1 MAWSKKLT
9 QLNDV
14 LSDLVPYK
22 EGIIKYVKGAG
33 LKPQFINMDGNAM
46 DAWSNALSEA
56 DRNEKVDDLV
66 KQVLNAYPNNPFL
79 KSALAEKEID
89 YSLSPDIDE
98 ISDWQPVTD
107 DTLEVLTMEKSTLL
121 PVSFLALGVVRS
133 RAVAKVEIKIGSSRV
148 NVGTGFLCKVAGIND
163 LFFMTN
169 FHVIN
174 DKDKI
179 KNTRVIFNYELDIDG
194 NTTASKSFSIN
205 ESGPWY
211 TSPEKEYDVCVCKLQ
226 ASDED
231 LKEYGYL
238 TLKEID
244 VARNDF
250 VNIIQHPGGQMKQ
263 ISLYYNIV
271 TNKDDRIIQ
280 YLTDT
285 LKGSSGSPVFNSNW
299 DVVALHHSGGG
310 SKPDEPALPRGTK
323 SRNEGIYINK
333 IIQLIS
339 ANHPKPER

>member
-22 EGIIKYVKGAG
+22 EGITTYIRGAG

-56 DRNEKVDDLV
+56 DKNEKVDDLV
-66 KQVLNAYPNNPFL
+66 KQVLHTYPDNPFL
-79 KSALAEKEID
+79 KSALADKEID

-107 DTLEVLTMEKSTLL
+107 DTLEVLTMERSTML
-121 PVSFLALGVVRS
+121 PVNFLALGVVRS
-133 RAVAKVEIKIGSSRV
+133 RSVAKVEIKMSSNRV
-148 NVGTGFLCKVAGIND
+148 NVGTGFLCKVAEIAD
-163 LFFMTN
+163 LFFVTN

-174 DKDKI
+174 DKATI
-179 KNTRVIFNYELDIDG
+179 KNTRIIFNYELDIDG
-194 NTTASKSFSIN
+194 NTTASKSFSIREN
-205 ESGPWY
+205 GPWY
-211 TSPEKEYDVCVCKLQ
+211 TSSEKEYDVCVFKLQ
-226 ASDED
+226 ASDQE

-238 TLKEID
+238 NLKETD

-263 ISLYYNIV
+263 ISLYHNIV
-271 TNKDDRIIQ
+271 TNTDHRIVQ
-280 YLTDT
+280 YMTDT
-285 LKGSSGSPVFNSNW
+285 LKGSSGSPVFNSDW
-299 DVVALHHSGGG
+299 DVVAIHHSGGG
-310 SKPDEPALPRGTK
+310 SKPGEPNLPQGVK
-323 SRNEGIYINK
+323 SRNEGINVNK
-333 IIQLIS
+333 IIKFIS
-339 ANHPKPER
+339 ANHPKPEQ